1 MNDLELLRKHEP
13 VLRFTH
19 GELFFP
25 SNVEPY
31 VQRSSLWVR
40 PPRGESVRTLSP
52 SEVTLANLAEYGTV
66 EPDHTLYLRFV
77 QQPLQPSD
85 LQRWLR
91 RPDRPHFQ
99 APGRLARVGVPA
111 RVTDSAFFL
120 SLLLRGTVPGGTAA
134 AAAVQYAGIR
144 RRDPHYYYYGRV
156 TRSSGYI
163 VLQYL
168 FFYVMNDW
176 RSTFFGAN
184 DHEADWEQIFV
195 FLEERGSEPP
205 RPIWLAYATH
215 NHRGDDLRRR
225 WDDPAIDR
233 EGDHP
238 VVYVG
243 AGSHASYFEPG
254 EYLTPVELAFVSP
267 VLNAV
272 HRVERIWRDQLGQG
286 DPEKLVERIENILG
300 VPFVDYAR
308 GDGLTVGPGHEL
320 EWTPVVISGK
330 EGWVDG
336 YRGLWGLDARDP
348 FAGESAPGGP
358 KYNRDGTLRRS
369 WFDPVGWAGLNKV
382 APFYQVVPLM
392 EHHLTEV
399 QSELNDV
406 QSEINALSHSLPRLE
421 LEVRALQQE
430 HQWDQIEER
439 RQNELDEG
447 VARLNDLQR
456 RGVDLHETLQACR
469 LLLERLRAG
478 DPGDPEAH
486 IRHKMTPQR
495 EREIRQNVLA
505 ETWAAISTGVLM
517 IGVVAMVGLGIAG
530 WMVTLAFIF
539 GMVVLVESILRRRVI
554 NLLVNATI
562 ILALITSGVLIYEF
576 FWQLIIIG
584 TIAVATLIIADNLR
598 ELRHR

>member
-1 MNDLELLRKHEP
+1 MNDLELLRKYEP

-25 SNVEPY
+25 ANVEPY
-31 VQRSSLWVR
+31 VQRCSLWVR
-40 PPRGESVRTLSP
+40 PPRGAAVRKLSP
-52 SEVTLANLAEYGTV
+52 SEVTLEDLDQYGTV

-77 QQPLQPSD
+77 QRPLHPSD

-111 RVTDSAFFL
+111 RLTDSAFFL

-144 RRDPHYYYYGRV
+144 RRDPRFYYYGRV
-156 TRSSGYI
+156 TRNSGYI

-195 FLEERGSEPP
+195 FLEERGSDPP

-225 WDDPAIDR
+225 WDDPEIAR

-254 EYLTPVELAFVSP
+254 EYLTPVELSFVSP

-272 HRVERIWRDQLGQG
+272 HRVERVWRDQLGQG

-300 VPFVDYAR
+300 VPFIDYAR
-308 GDGLTVGPGHEL
+308 GDGLSVGPGHEQ

-358 KYNRDGTLRRS
+358 KYNRDGTVRRS

-382 APFYQVVPLM
+382 SPFYQAVPLM

-406 QSEINALSHSLPRLE
+406 QAEINALCHSLPRLE

-430 HQWDQIEER
+430 HQWDRIEDR
-439 RQNELDEG
+439 RQKELDEG
-447 VARLNDLQR
+447 EARLNDLQR
-456 RGVDLHETLQACR
+456 RSVDLHETLQACR

-478 DPGDPEAH
+478 DLGDPEAH
-486 IRHKMTPQR
+486 IRHKMTPQG
-495 EREIRQNVLA
+495 EHEIRQNVLA

-530 WMVTLAFIF
+530 WVVTLAFIF
-539 GMVVLVESILRRRVI
+539 GMVLLVESILRRKVI

-562 ILALITSGVLIYEF
+562 ILALITSGVLFYEF
-576 FWQLIIIG
+576 FWQLVIIG
-584 TIAVATLIIADNLR
+584 TIAVATLIIADNIR
-598 ELRHR
+598 ELWHR